1 MTIFLLE
8 LLILMRKGKMKEG
21 KGMDSDYPN
30 AGGPQRLF
38 GLLLRLEPS
47 VIPKQVRVLVSG
59 IVVKLS
65 KPVLKISEEVEEIRN
80 AVPSEN

>member
-1 MTIFLLE
+1 MFLLE

-21 KGMDSDYPN
+21 KGKDSDYPN
-30 AGGPQRLF
+30 AGGPQRLV
-38 GLLLRLEPS
+38 GPLLRLEPS

-65 KPVLKISEEVEEIRN
+65 KPILKISEEVEEIRN

>member
-1 MTIFLLE
+1 
-8 LLILMRKGKMKEG
+8 MKEG
-21 KGMDSDYPN
+21 KGKDSDYLN
-30 AGGPQRLF
+30 AGDPQRLF
-38 GLLLRLEPS
+38 GPLLRLEPS